1 MDKKSNL
8 KNMCI
13 DICRYISHFL
23 LVHDALNM
31 EIALAETFHDKQHYI
46 HRIKYEP
53 CSLNIGL
60 YRMLCTYELNR
71 FKIIIQYADQKC
83 QMTVFNYLSITS
95 REALQKTNRLFRL
108 H

>member
-13 DICRYISHFL
+13 DICRYINIYL
-23 LVHDALNM
+23 LVEEALNM

-60 YRMLCTYELNR
+60 YRMLCKWDTNR
-71 FKIIIQYADQKC
+71 FKIIIHYNQKC
-83 QMTVFNYLSITS
+83 QMTIFNYLSITS
-95 REALQKTNRLFRL
+95 REALLKTNRLFRL